1 MNTFKAAAA
10 EGDSAEATR
19 AQVVALRLD
28 FDDINNADYGGVM
41 LKLSIL
47 QKRQRVLFIR
57 TRLFSLQSFYNIL
70 IMDLILLYYNIIVF
84 KINL

>member
-70 IMDLILLYYNIIVF
+70 IMDLILSYYNIIVF

>member
-1 MNTFKAAAA
+1 MNTSKAAAA

>member
-1 MNTFKAAAA
+1 MNTSKAAAA
-10 EGDSAEATR
+10 EGDSAETTR

-70 IMDLILLYYNIIVF
+70 IMDLILSYYNIIVF